1 MLKVLELMMIKSN
14 LLKMMV
20 TVFKHNEGAVKLFK
34 EVLKYE
40 IDPRSPKDSPYE
52 QFDIEILSRW
62 KNRLIFKSDSQNHF
76 FFPGSMRKRNKIEK
90 KLLKEKLQMKS
101 ADKPVQTNLF
111 QPWEEVEDEV
121 NSPGDVIDDKPD

>member
-40 IDPRSPKDSPYE
+40 NDARSPKDTPYE
-52 QFDIEILSRW
+52 QFDYEILSRY
-62 KNRLIFKSDSQNHF
+62 NIQNYL
-76 FFPGSMRKRNKIEK
+76 PS
-90 KLLKEKLQMKS
+90 
-101 ADKPVQTNLF
+101 
-111 QPWEEVEDEV
+111 EVT
-121 NSPGDVIDDKPD
+121 